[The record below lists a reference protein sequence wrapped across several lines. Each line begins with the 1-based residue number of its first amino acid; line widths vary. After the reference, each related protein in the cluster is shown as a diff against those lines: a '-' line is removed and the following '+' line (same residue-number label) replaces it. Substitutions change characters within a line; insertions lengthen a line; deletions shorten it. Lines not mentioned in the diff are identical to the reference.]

1 MAEPRQI
8 PSISGYAGTIVLR
21 AVLRCTKRSS
31 VDVGSE
37 GSIVKIPPKS
47 FDTEAG
53 VKEKYAHWVKAVQW
67 EA

>member
-8 PSISGYAGTIVLR
+8 PSISGYVGTIVLR

-31 VDVGSE
+31 VDVGTE
-37 GSIVKIPPKS
+37 GSIAKIPLES

-53 VKEKYAHWVKAVQW
+53 VKEKYAHWVKAVQR